1 VIVDGQ
7 SDERTL
13 QRGEDIMLRGQRQ
26 VVLRV
31 GDAGALAV
39 ELNGKPLPPLG
50 ADGQV
55 VNKRIDASSAG
66 N

>member
-1 VIVDGQ
+1 MIVDGQ

-13 QRGEDIMLRGQRQ
+13 QPGEDIMLRGQRQ

-39 ELNGKPLPPLG
+39 ELNGKALRPLG

-55 VNKRIDASSAG
+55 VNKRIDASAAG